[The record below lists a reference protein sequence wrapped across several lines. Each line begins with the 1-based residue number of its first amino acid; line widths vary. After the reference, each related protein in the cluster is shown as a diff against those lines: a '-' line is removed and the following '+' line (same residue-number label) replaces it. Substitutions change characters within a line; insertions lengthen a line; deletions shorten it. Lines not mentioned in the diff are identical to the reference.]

1 MKTLCGILI
10 VIIAILIFVISE
22 MYHTLKENDKN
33 WEKYVKT
40 LRKHHDIITE
50 EKKKDIAV
58 RDELLKAYTYNKV
71 K

>member
-10 VIIAILIFVISE
+10 VIIVILIFVISE

-40 LRKHHDIITE
+40 LRRHHE
-50 EKKKDIAV
+50 KDIAV
-58 RDELLKAYTYNKV
+58 RDELLKAYTYNRV

>member
-10 VIIAILIFVISE
+10 VVIAILIFVISE

-40 LRKHHDIITE
+40 LRRHH
-50 EKKKDIAV
+50 KKDIAV

>member
-10 VIIAILIFVISE
+10 VVIAILIFVISE

-40 LRKHHDIITE
+40 LRRHHE
-50 EKKKDIAV
+50 KDIAV
-58 RDELLKAYTYNKV
+58 RDELLKAYIYNRV